1 MPNAATSQPQG
12 FVPKSIAAGSCLISL
27 PINSVMDHLIGGE
40 AFRRSLAYF
49 HETLNQRLRLRGG
62 QKAHRTRESSAVDNG
77 PLTKSYNF
85 RRTGRETI
93 TTHLNDT
100 PAHRQPRAGAAA
112 SRAFSVS

>member
-1 MPNAATSQPQG
+1 MGHAQRPKITASGNRRWMPNAATSQPRG

-40 AFRRSLAYF
+40 AFRRSVAYF
-49 HETLNQRLRLRGG
+49 HETL
-62 QKAHRTRESSAVDNG
+62 
-77 PLTKSYNF
+77 NF